1 MHVLPQALPLLHC
14 LQQPLE
20 SIQAVQSALHVVMS
34 PDGGAEARSALLV
47 PNLGFDA
54 RIVNACD
61 LQEIARRGGSKWY
74 SAGRSQERHQR
85 NDVQHIR

>member
-34 PDGGAEARSALLV
+34 ADGSAEARSAVLV

-54 RIVNACD
+54 RIVNAR
-61 LQEIARRGGSKWY
+61 LQEIARRGGAKWY
-74 SAGRSQERHQR
+74 SADRSQERHQR
-85 NDVQHIR
+85 NNVQHIQ